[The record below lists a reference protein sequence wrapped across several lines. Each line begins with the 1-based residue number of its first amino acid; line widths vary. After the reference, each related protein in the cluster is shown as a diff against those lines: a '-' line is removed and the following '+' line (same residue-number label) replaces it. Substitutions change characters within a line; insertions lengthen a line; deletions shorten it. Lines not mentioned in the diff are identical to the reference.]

1 MARSM
6 NIKIEEAYN
15 DCLERMLSGEPMGSC
30 LNSYPEYADKLYSM
44 LYATYDIK
52 RKAYYIQPRP
62 EFKYWA
68 RARMQNLQYY
78 NIPSQEENKQKSPSV
93 SLRHKLAISMAALL
107 VFIIASS
114 GTVAA
119 SEEAMPDEPLYPIKL
134 AVEQA
139 RLTLATSDI
148 EKVEIYA
155 QLAEKRAQE
164 IAVMTVKGNTEK
176 AATISSILSRQ
187 LQQIEENLA
196 KIEAEETTTISVVTA
211 SKAAPVTSSAPSA
224 ASEQALPIVTTVPQ
238 APPASGTI
246 EAKPDATDNATTRQ
260 EAANTKWS
268 TISTKQSK
276 ELNKRA
282 AAIIKAKEA
291 VGTSTTKSLAI
302 LQDARDKAP
311 DSLKS
316 SLNNIINQTKNTNK
330 RIQAANS
337 NSSQINQDMHNDTD
351 QDKDDGSDKPGYN
364 PTFKSDRLKNRDNL
378 NTDTKTSR

>member
-1 MARSM
+1 MSI
-6 NIKIEEAYN
+6 NIKEAYN
-15 DCLERMLSGEPMGSC
+15 DCLERMLSGEPMESC

-52 RKAYYIQPRP
+52 RKAYHIQPRP

-68 RARMQNLQYY
+68 RTRMQNLQYY
-78 NIPSQEENKQKSPSV
+78 NISPQEENKQKSPSV

-119 SEEAMPDEPLYPIKL
+119 SEEAMPDGPLYPVKL

-139 RLTLATSDI
+139 RLTLATSEI

-164 IAVMTVKGNTEK
+164 IAIMTAKGNTEK
-176 AATISSILSRQ
+176 AAATSSILSRQ

-196 KIEAEETTTISVVTA
+196 KIEAEETTYFSAVTA
-211 SKAAPVTSSAPSA
+211 SKSAPVTSSAPSA
-224 ASEQALPIVTTVPQ
+224 VSEQAQPTVTTVPQ
-238 APPASGTI
+238 AFPASGTT

-268 TISTKQSK
+268 TINTKQSK

-282 AAIIKAKEA
+282 AAIVKAKEA
-291 VGTSTTKSLAI
+291 VSTSTAKSLTI

-311 DSLKS
+311 ESLKS
-316 SLNNIINQTKNTNK
+316 NLNSVIDQTKNTSKRVKAESTGTDSNK
-330 RIQAANS
+330 QNT
-337 NSSQINQDMHNDTD
+337 HNAVD